1 LAIREQQNWSLG
13 FEADRLWASEGLTFG
28 EPRMIIWQSRWAERN
43 LRCSDDDGHKW
54 KCGRNVRGRKEI
66 PWSASGYHRWKDK
79 GFNWGG
85 GLEKDKWDGRIVD
98 FRLDGWIWAVDNG
111 DHIGGMLGDALE
123 ELIEEFR
130 RGDDAVL
137 KEKEGWRIEHEERG
151 RRRAC
156 KEGRGQQET
165 EKVAC

>member
-1 LAIREQQNWSLG
+1 
-13 FEADRLWASEGLTFG
+13 
-28 EPRMIIWQSRWAERN
+28 
-43 LRCSDDDGHKW
+43 
-54 KCGRNVRGRKEI
+54 
-66 PWSASGYHRWKDK
+66 
-79 GFNWGG
+79 
-85 GLEKDKWDGRIVD
+85 
-98 FRLDGWIWAVDNG
+98 
-111 DHIGGMLGDALE
+111 MLGDALE

-156 KEGRGQQET
+156 REGRGQQET